1 MGLTL
6 ISYHVASMNHQTS
19 FTSICNIGFNLLNRG
34 SFVNV
39 LQNLL
44 INTFNTRN
52 NQMATSL
59 LHQTHGLI
67 IQIYTS
73 IAQPTNLLI
82 DTLLNHHIADFRN
95 TLLIDCKG
103 IILEHDF
110 LHIREVIDNVLD
122 FSNNVFRTAQSIAMA
137 MKSLRINTEVT
148 LCRTAATS
156 KNLNRRECC
165 CGEDI
170 VRHTQSALDEL
181 RRIRNLIQV
190 GNMQRTYLAI
200 DLKSYYASAECAA
213 RHLDPL
219 TTNLVVADASRTEK
233 TICLAV
239 SPSLKSYGIP
249 GRARLFEVVQRVKE
263 VNNGRLRDAI
273 RNRTAVYKDGTPSL
287 AAPSY
292 DATALAADPS
302 LEVSYLVAP
311 PRMAYYEKISRQ
323 IYGIYLRY
331 IAPEDI
337 VVYSSDEVFIDAT
350 AYLTH
355 YKMSAHDLAMTMI
368 REVLYTTGITATAG
382 IGTNLYLAK
391 LAMDITAKHAAPD
404 KDGVRIAELDEESF
418 RYLLWDHKPL
428 TDFWQTGPGTVRRLE
443 KHGIHT
449 MGELARAS
457 VQYQEIL
464 YDEFGVDAEI
474 LIDHAWGLEPCGMKE
489 INAYRPE
496 TNSLSEG
503 QVLSCPYPYDKAR
516 IIVQEMTDSLVFQL
530 TDKGLVT
537 DSLTLDIGYD
547 RENCDKGI
555 YHGPVHI
562 DHYGRTIPK
571 GAHGTAK
578 LDNPTNLSSQLM
590 VATMELFD
598 RIVNKKLTVRRIT
611 IAANRVVKDQGILQ
625 VDLFTDTSK
634 LEREKSLQATMLG
647 IKKKFGKNAV
657 LKGTNYLE
665 GATMRERNGQIGGHK
680 AK

>member
-1 MGLTL
+1 
-6 ISYHVASMNHQTS
+6 
-19 FTSICNIGFNLLNRG
+19 
-34 SFVNV
+34 
-39 LQNLL
+39 
-44 INTFNTRN
+44 
-52 NQMATSL
+52 MA
-59 LHQTHGLI
+59 
-67 IQIYTS
+67 
-73 IAQPTNLLI
+73 
-82 DTLLNHHIADFRN
+82 
-95 TLLIDCKG
+95 
-103 IILEHDF
+103 
-110 LHIREVIDNVLD
+110 
-122 FSNNVFRTAQSIAMA
+122 
-137 MKSLRINTEVT
+137 
-148 LCRTAATS
+148 
-156 KNLNRRECC
+156 
-165 CGEDI
+165 
-170 VRHTQSALDEL
+170 
-181 RRIRNLIQV
+181 
-190 GNMQRTYLAI
+190 QRTYLAI

-273 RNRTAVYKDGTPSL
+273 RNKTAVYKDGIPSL
-287 AAPSY
+287 SAASY
-292 DATALAADPS
+292 DATTLAADPS

-323 IYGIYLRY
+323 IYGIYLKY

-337 VVYSSDEVFIDAT
+337 VVYSIDEVFIDAT

-457 VQYQEIL
+457 IHFPEIL
-464 YDEFGVDAEI
+464 YKVFGIDAEI

-503 QVLSCPYPYDKAR
+503 QVLSCPYSYDKAR

-562 DHYGRTIPK
+562 DHYGHTVPK
-571 GAHGTAK
+571 GAHGSTR
-578 LDNPTNLSSQLM
+578 LDDPTNLSSQLM
-590 VATMELFD
+590 AATTELFD
-598 RIVNKKLTVRRIT
+598 RIANRNLTVRRIT

-634 LEREKSLQATMLG
+634 LEREKSLQVTMLG

>member
-1 MGLTL
+1 
-6 ISYHVASMNHQTS
+6 
-19 FTSICNIGFNLLNRG
+19 
-34 SFVNV
+34 
-39 LQNLL
+39 
-44 INTFNTRN
+44 
-52 NQMATSL
+52 MA
-59 LHQTHGLI
+59 
-67 IQIYTS
+67 
-73 IAQPTNLLI
+73 
-82 DTLLNHHIADFRN
+82 
-95 TLLIDCKG
+95 
-103 IILEHDF
+103 
-110 LHIREVIDNVLD
+110 
-122 FSNNVFRTAQSIAMA
+122 
-137 MKSLRINTEVT
+137 
-148 LCRTAATS
+148 
-156 KNLNRRECC
+156 
-165 CGEDI
+165 
-170 VRHTQSALDEL
+170 
-181 RRIRNLIQV
+181 
-190 GNMQRTYLAI
+190 QRTYLAI

-263 VNNGRLRDAI
+263 INNGSLRDAI
-273 RNRTAVYKDGTPSL
+273 RNKTAVYKDGVPSL
-287 AAPSY
+287 AAASY

-323 IYGIYLRY
+323 IYGIYLKY

-337 VVYSSDEVFIDAT
+337 VVYSIDEVFIDAT

-457 VQYQEIL
+457 IHFPEIL
-464 YDEFGVDAEI
+464 YKEFGIDAEI

-503 QVLSCPYPYDKAR
+503 QVLSCPYPYDRAR

-562 DHYGRTIPK
+562 DHYGRTVPK
-571 GAHGTAK
+571 GAHGSTR
-578 LDNPTNLSSQLM
+578 LDNPTNLSSQLKA
-590 VATMELFD
+590 ATTELFD
-598 RIVNKKLTVRRIT
+598 RIANRNLTVRRIT

-634 LEREKSLQATMLG
+634 LEREKSLQVTMLG

>member
-1 MGLTL
+1 
-6 ISYHVASMNHQTS
+6 
-19 FTSICNIGFNLLNRG
+19 
-34 SFVNV
+34 
-39 LQNLL
+39 
-44 INTFNTRN
+44 
-52 NQMATSL
+52 MA
-59 LHQTHGLI
+59 
-67 IQIYTS
+67 
-73 IAQPTNLLI
+73 
-82 DTLLNHHIADFRN
+82 
-95 TLLIDCKG
+95 
-103 IILEHDF
+103 
-110 LHIREVIDNVLD
+110 
-122 FSNNVFRTAQSIAMA
+122 
-137 MKSLRINTEVT
+137 
-148 LCRTAATS
+148 
-156 KNLNRRECC
+156 
-165 CGEDI
+165 
-170 VRHTQSALDEL
+170 
-181 RRIRNLIQV
+181 
-190 GNMQRTYLAI
+190 QRTYLAI

-263 VNNGRLRDAI
+263 VNSGRLRDAI
-273 RNRTAVYKDGTPSL
+273 RNKTAVYKDGVPSL
-287 AAPSY
+287 AAASY

-311 PRMAYYEKISRQ
+311 PRMAYYEKVSRQ
-323 IYGIYLRY
+323 IYGIYLKY

-337 VVYSSDEVFIDAT
+337 VVYSIDEVFIDAT
-350 AYLTH
+350 SYLSH
-355 YKMSAHDLAMTMI
+355 YNMTAHDFAMTMI

-457 VQYQEIL
+457 IHFPEIL
-464 YDEFGVDAEI
+464 YKEFGIDAEI
-474 LIDHAWGLEPCGMKE
+474 LIDHAWGMEPCGMKE

-555 YHGPVHI
+555 YHGSVHI
-562 DHYGRTIPK
+562 DHYGRTVPK
-571 GAHGTAK
+571 GAHGSTR

-590 VATMELFD
+590 AATTELFD
-598 RIVNKKLTVRRIT
+598 RIANRNLTVRRIT

-625 VDLFTDTSK
+625 VDLFTDTNK

-657 LKGTNYLE
+657 LKGINYLE

>member
-1 MGLTL
+1 MGSGTV
-6 ISYHVASMNHQTS
+6 STQ
-19 FTSICNIGFNLLNRG
+19 R
-34 SFVNV
+34 
-39 LQNLL
+39 
-44 INTFNTRN
+44 
-52 NQMATSL
+52 
-59 LHQTHGLI
+59 
-67 IQIYTS
+67 
-73 IAQPTNLLI
+73 
-82 DTLLNHHIADFRN
+82 
-95 TLLIDCKG
+95 
-103 IILEHDF
+103 EH
-110 LHIREVIDNVLD
+110 
-122 FSNNVFRTAQSIAMA
+122 
-137 MKSLRINTEVT
+137 
-148 LCRTAATS
+148 
-156 KNLNRRECC
+156 
-165 CGEDI
+165 
-170 VRHTQSALDEL
+170 
-181 RRIRNLIQV
+181 
-190 GNMQRTYLAI
+190 TYIAI
-200 DLKSYYASAECAA
+200 DLKSFYASVECVA
-213 RHLDPL
+213 RGLDPL
-219 TTNLVVADASRTEK
+219 TTHLVVADETRTDK

-239 SPSLKSYGIP
+239 SPSLKNYGIP
-249 GRARLFEVVQRVKE
+249 GRARLFEVKQRLNG
-263 VNNGRLRDAI
+263 VNIERAVHAPGGRLIGESCDAC
-273 RNRTAVYKDGTPSL
+273 D
-287 AAPSY
+287 
-292 DATALAADPS
+292 
-302 LEVSYLVAP
+302 LERSPGLKASMVIAK
-311 PRMAYYEKISRQ
+311 PRMAHYLEISGQ
-323 IYGIYLRY
+323 IYGIYLKY
-331 IAPEDI
+331 AAPEHI
-337 VVYSSDEVFIDAT
+337 HVYSIDEVFIDAT
-350 AYLTH
+350 PYLRSLGMGLH
-355 YKMSAHDLAMTMI
+355 AMARTI
-368 REVLYTTGITATAG
+368 VREILTKTGITATAG

-457 VQYQEIL
+457 IHFPEIL
-464 YDEFGVDAEI
+464 YKEFGIDAEI

-530 TDKGLVT
+530 MDKGLVT

-562 DHYGRTIPK
+562 DHYGRTVPK
-571 GAHGTAK
+571 GAHGSTR

-590 VATMELFD
+590 AATTELFD
-598 RIVNKKLTVRRIT
+598 RIANRNLTVRRIT

-680 AK
+680 A